1 MIIPTVSTIVLPT
14 SSPAAVYY
22 PNAVETG

>member
-1 MIIPTVSTIVLPT
+1 MNAPIASTFALPT
-14 SSPAAVYY
+14 LPLAAVYY